1 MSLGSL
7 YKILHNNAVEIL
19 WSERLSIALQAA
31 KGINYLH
38 QYKPQI
44 LHRDIKSPNF
54 LLGKS
59 HEGYL
64 IKVCDF
70 GLAKTRSETTR
81 QTTDKTR
88 VAFTLPWTAPEI
100 LRCERYTD
108 KSDIYSLG
116 IVYWELATREIPYDD
131 YASDQITQNV
141 RDGQRLPIN
150 EIKPSNFDT
159 IIKKCWE
166 HNQANRPDS
175 THLIEIIKN
184 CIQNE
189 DFIQLTHPAISA
201 PAVSTNVTTSHQPSS
216 RPHPQPKAATSTTTT
231 TGVIKLEGKNNSSKS
246 QTSTTPSA
254 SSGYL
259 STIYNWFFANS

>member
-1 MSLGSL
+1 MEFMSLGSL
-7 YKILHNNAVEIL
+7 YKILHKSDADIL

-59 HEGYL
+59 HDGYL
-64 IKVCDF
+64 VKVCDF
-70 GLAKTRSETTR
+70 GLAKIRSETTR
-81 QTTDKTR
+81 QTADKAR
-88 VAFTLPWTAPEI
+88 MAFTLPWAAPEI

-116 IVYWELATREIPYDD
+116 IVYWELATKEIPYDG
-131 YASDQITQNV
+131 YASDQITQCV

-150 EIKPSNFDT
+150 RIKPSNFDK
-159 IIKKCWE
+159 IIKECWR
-166 HNQANRPDS
+166 HNQADRPDS
-175 THLIEIIKN
+175 THLIEMIKE

-189 DFIQLTHPAISA
+189 GNTYISYIS
-201 PAVSTNVTTSHQPSS
+201 V
-216 RPHPQPKAATSTTTT
+216 
-231 TGVIKLEGKNNSSKS
+231 
-246 QTSTTPSA
+246 
-254 SSGYL
+254 
-259 STIYNWFFANS
+259 FAYGDTE